1 MGKWIKRIIIV
12 VLVFVFLFSVGMVG
26 MILYRYWQV
35 DQVYAEAAEQF
46 VRPSTFSTGT
56 AAAAGETA
64 GTVQVDGE
72 EPVVLEYA
80 PLEADFA
87 ALQEANP
94 DIVGWLYCEDTVIN
108 YPVLHGADDDMY
120 LRHLYDHTYSNS
132 GSIFVE
138 AANRKRFQD
147 ANTIIYGHN
156 MHNDTMFG
164 TLDEW
169 ADQEYYETHPV
180 LWLLTP
186 EQDYKIEI
194 IAAYR
199 TTADSSTYTI
209 FSDVGPEIDA
219 YIASMTAQS
228 AIQTAAQP
236 ETDTRYVL
244 LSTCADSF
252 SSDIA
257 RFVVH
262 GKLTPVA
269 SAGGVQIM

>member
-35 DQVYAEAAEQF
+35 DQAYAAAAEQF
-46 VRPSTFSTGT
+46 VRPSS
-56 AAAAGETA
+56 ASA
-64 GTVQVDGE
+64 GTVNTVETAQTDAE
-72 EPVVLEYA
+72 ETRVLEFA

-108 YPVLHGADDDMY
+108 YPVLHGADNDMY
-120 LRHLYDHTYSNS
+120 LRHLYDHTYSTS

-138 AANRKRFQD
+138 AANRKQFQD
-147 ANTIIYGHN
+147 ANTVIYGHN

-169 ADQEYYETHPV
+169 ADQEYYEAHPV

-186 EQDYKIEI
+186 EQDYKIEVL
-194 IAAYR
+194 AAYK
-199 TTADSSTYTI
+199 TSAYSDTYTI
-209 FSDVGPEIDA
+209 FTDVGPELDE
-219 YIASMTAQS
+219 YIAAMIAQS
-228 AIQTAAQP
+228 AIQSAAQP
-236 ETDTRYVL
+236 EADTKYVL

-252 SSDIA
+252 SSDTQ

-262 GKLTPVA
+262 GKLIPVD
-269 SAGGVQIM
+269 SAGGVPKQG